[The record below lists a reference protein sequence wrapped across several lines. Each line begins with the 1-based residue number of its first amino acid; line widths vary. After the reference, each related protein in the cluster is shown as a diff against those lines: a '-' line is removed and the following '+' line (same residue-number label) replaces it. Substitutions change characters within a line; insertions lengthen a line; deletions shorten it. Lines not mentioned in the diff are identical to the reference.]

1 MIYLKCPTCGYIL
14 GNRQKIYEQGLEEI
28 ESNPNNDEEKKLEL
42 KLKLV
47 NSLELKRYCCTMRVI
62 TYKNK
67 TEIIK

>member
-1 MIYLKCPTCGYIL
+1 MIYLKCPTCGYLL
-14 GNRQKIYEQGLEEI
+14 GNRQKMYELGLEEI
-28 ESNPNNDEEKKLEL
+28 ESNPNNDEGKKLEL
-42 KLKLV
+42 KQKLV